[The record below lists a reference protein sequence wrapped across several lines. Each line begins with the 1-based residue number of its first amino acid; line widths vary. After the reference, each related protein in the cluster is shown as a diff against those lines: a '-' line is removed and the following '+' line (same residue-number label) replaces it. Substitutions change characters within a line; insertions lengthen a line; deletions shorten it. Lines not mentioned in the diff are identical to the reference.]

1 MANRKKIVQIV
12 LKTTSEKICKIC
24 VRPSTTAPPTHPPYY
39 IMRYNLLIIC
49 LLSALAAAAEP
60 DSLLRPVV
68 SGWAAEVGSSHLR
81 DTYLTPVQYSGW
93 HAAVDY
99 ERLQVAPFG
108 RGRWVMQLRA
118 TVNLGSTDNRRQT
131 ATMWHFNFRPEWALM
146 HRFTIPALAPV
157 KFAAGG
163 IASANV
169 GGLYLLRNS
178 NNPVS
183 LQASAT
189 VGATAMAWWNTRLA
203 SRPLTLRYQAD
214 MPVVGAFFAPD
225 YDQLYYEIYLGNRSG
240 LCHAAWPGN
249 FFRLN
254 NLLTADWRFGSNYLR
269 LGYRL
274 EVFSSKAAGIV
285 SRRVEH
291 SFVIGFTTEW
301 LAVGTRHKPDAAI
314 LSPLY

>member
-1 MANRKKIVQIV
+1 
-12 LKTTSEKICKIC
+12 
-24 VRPSTTAPPTHPPYY
+24 
-39 IMRYNLLIIC
+39 MRYNLLIIC

-118 TVNLGSTDNRRQT
+118 TVNLGSTDNRWQT

>member
-1 MANRKKIVQIV
+1 
-12 LKTTSEKICKIC
+12 
-24 VRPSTTAPPTHPPYY
+24 
-39 IMRYNLLIIC
+39 MRYRLFILC
-49 LLSALAAAAEP
+49 FLSAIAAAAAEP

-93 HAAVDY
+93 HADVDY

-108 RGRWVMQLRA
+108 HGRWVMQLRA
-118 TVNLGSTDNRRQT
+118 TVNLGSTENPWQT
-131 ATMWHFNFRPEWALM
+131 ATLWHFNFRPEWALM

-183 LQASAT
+183 LQASVT
-189 VGATAMAWWNTRLA
+189 VGATAMAWWNTRMA
-203 SRPLTLRYQAD
+203 GRPLTLRYQAD
-214 MPVVGAFFAPD
+214 MPIVGAFFAPD
-225 YDQLYYEIYLGNRSG
+225 YDQLYYEIYLGNHSG

-254 NLLTADWRFGSNYLR
+254 NLVTADWRFGSNYLR

-274 EVFSSKAAGIV
+274 EVFSSKASGIV

-301 LAVGTRHKPDAAI
+301 LAIGSRPHKPDATI